1 MKDKSIKVHTRLDI
15 VVWPYM
21 GEIKNPWCYKVSLCG
36 MVDLAHGNNFA
47 TEEEAYK
54 MAVLNAAAYKAQLEA

>member
-1 MKDKSIKVHTRLDI
+1 MKDKSIKIHTRLDI
-15 VVWPYM
+15 VVWPCM

-36 MVDLAHGNNFA
+36 MVGLAHGNNFA

-54 MAVLNAAAYKAQLEA
+54 MAVLDAVAYKSQLEA

>member
-1 MKDKSIKVHTRLDI
+1 
-15 VVWPYM
+15 
-21 GEIKNPWCYKVSLCG
+21 

-54 MAVLNAAAYKAQLEA
+54 MAVLNAAAYKSQLEA